1 MSIYDFN
8 LKGMRKAFKD
18 FNKTLYGKTIFF
30 IAYIIPAILLIAGAT
45 LVVLYFIYGDSTLL
59 AYGIT
64 FVITFAAMF
73 LLANAYYYAE
83 VRHFCDKKKISVAST
98 KKTAKKSSAK
108 KTSKKK

>member
-18 FNKTLYGKTIFF
+18 FNKTLYGKTIFL
-30 IAYIIPAILLIAGAT
+30 IAYIIPAVLLIAGVT
-45 LVVLYFIYGDSTLL
+45 LTVLYFVYNDSTLL

-64 FVITFAAMF
+64 FIVTFTAMF

-83 VRHFCDKKKISVAST
+83 VRHFCDKKKISMSST
-98 KKTAKKSSAK
+98 KKSTKKSAAKKSSK
-108 KTSKKK
+108 RK